1 MNEDNILELFKKT
14 GALLTG
20 HFLLTSGL
28 HSAQYFQC
36 AKVLQYPNYAEE
48 LCRKIGEHFK
58 QREVTAVI
66 APAIGGIVV
75 AHEVARNLGV
85 RALFSER
92 KNGQMALRRGF
103 EIREGEKVLVVE
115 DVVTTGG
122 SVREVVDLVK
132 QLKGQP
138 VGVGC
143 LVDRSGGQV
152 SFGVET
158 FALIHLNIEVWPP
171 EKCKLCKQQVPL
183 VKPGS
188 RTIETKS

>member
-1 MNEDNILELFKKT
+1 MNEENILELFKKT

-48 LCRKIGEHFK
+48 LCREIGQHFK
-58 QREVTAVI
+58 GQAVTAVI

-75 AHEVARNLGV
+75 AHEVARNLDG

-92 KNGQMALRRGF
+92 KNSQMTLRRGF

-122 SVREVVDLVK
+122 SVREVIDLVK

-152 SFGVET
+152 DFGLET
-158 FALIHLNIEVWPP
+158 FALIRLNIKVWPP
-171 EKCKLCKQQVPL
+171 DKCGLCKQQVPL